1 MGNQNASF
9 KVYLYQMINK
19 YMIQF
24 SLKLLRLL
32 FLFLSAFELKATQ
45 QQKCYQV
52 NEYVV
57 GYTQS

>member
-32 FLFLSAFELKATQ
+32 FLCLSAFELKATQ

>member
-32 FLFLSAFELKATQ
+32 FLCLSAFELKATQ
-45 QQKCYQV
+45 QQKFYQV